1 MAIMPGWKSG
11 TSRTSNMCRAL
22 ILESNG
28 GEMITS
34 NDKKDQSP
42 KLELIALVLSIIRL
56 IVELL
61 H

>member
-1 MAIMPGWKSG
+1 
-11 TSRTSNMCRAL
+11 MCRAL

>member
-1 MAIMPGWKSG
+1 
-11 TSRTSNMCRAL
+11 
-22 ILESNG
+22 
-28 GEMITS
+28 MITS